1 MKKNKFAIFLI
12 IISVFFAHIMIASTK
27 LAQLEVNVITA
38 ALFRF
43 IFGLIILSPI
53 IIKSKFSIFK
63 TQNLKFHFIRSTLNF
78 PAMILGF
85 ASISLIPIEKF
96 TAIQFIVPFI
106 VTILAVM
113 FLGEKIYI
121 YRTVALILGFIGM
134 LIIIRPGFIDISL
147 GISMALGSSFFWA
160 IVIVMTKKM
169 SADDSAVTI
178 LAYQYIFMIIFT
190 SILTIFYWQT
200 PSIKTFGFLFVAA
213 FTGTIFHLCI
223 NHAYKLVDV
232 TMTQPYS
239 FLGLIFSSL
248 LGYYIF
254 NEVPDMYT
262 WIGAFVIFIGIL
274 IISYREIKLK
284 KEIISKNINI
294 NS

>member
-1 MKKNKFAIFLI
+1 MNKNNYAIFLI

-43 IFGLIILSPI
+43 VFGLMIISPI

-63 TQNLKFHFIRSTLNF
+63 TKNLKFHFVRSSLNL
-78 PAMILGF
+78 PAMLLGF
-85 ASISLIPIEKF
+85 GSISLIPIEKF

-121 YRTVALILGFIGM
+121 YRTIALILVFVGM
-134 LIIIRPGFIDISL
+134 IVIIRPGIIDISL
-147 GISMALGSSFFWA
+147 GVAMALGSSFFWA

-169 SADDSAVTI
+169 SADDSAITI
-178 LAYQYIFMIIFT
+178 LAYQYVFMIIFI
-190 SILTIFYWQT
+190 SILTIFFWQP
-200 PSIKTFGFLFVAA
+200 PSIKTLGFLFLAA
-213 FTGTIFHLCI
+213 FTGTVFHLCI

-239 FLGLIFSSL
+239 FLGLIFSSI

-254 NEVPDMYT
+254 NDIPDLYT
-262 WIGAFVIFIGIL
+262 WFGAFIIFIGVL
-274 IISYREIKLK
+274 IITYREIKLK
-284 KEIISKNINI
+284 KEIVSKDLNI